1 MWDKSPVK
9 KEYLL
14 IAGVFVL
21 LLISY
26 QLAFK
31 KTIALWTVH
40 QELVKNLNLAGD
52 VSVQPGYLK
61 RKGHNLE
68 NILRMYKA
76 DSATFRNNVIS
87 MVSITASKENV
98 RLLEVPPEDPFYKT
112 DKFII
117 QKLVFQGDYFALLK
131 TLQNLQQSSQIGVI
145 RSAAIKLPERG
156 HTGDLKMPVLEVLF
170 LSAR

>member
-1 MWDKSPVK
+1 MWNKLPLK

-14 IAGVFVL
+14 IAGVFLL

-26 QLAFK
+26 QMAFK
-31 KTIALWTVH
+31 KTIALWVTH
-40 QELVKNLNLAGD
+40 KALEKNLALAGD
-52 VSVQPGYLK
+52 VSVQPDYLK

-68 NILRMYKA
+68 NILQLYKV
-76 DSATFRNNVIS
+76 DSATFRNSIIS
-87 MVSITASKENV
+87 SVSITAAKENV
-98 RLLEVPPEDPFYKT
+98 RLLEVPSEDPFYRT
-112 DKFII
+112 DKFTI

-131 TLQNLQQSSQIGVI
+131 TLQKLQQSSLIGII
-145 RSAAIKLPERG
+145 RSVAIKLPERG

>member
-1 MWDKSPVK
+1 MWDKLTVK

-14 IAGVFVL
+14 TAGVFVL

-40 QELVKNLNLAGD
+40 KELQKNLSLAGD

-68 NILRMYKA
+68 SISQLYKA
-76 DSATFRNNVIS
+76 DSATFRNSIIS
-87 MVSITASKENV
+87 TVSITASKENV
-98 RLLEVPPEDPFYKT
+98 RLLEVPAEDPFYKT
-112 DKFII
+112 DKFSI

-131 TLQNLQQSSQIGVI
+131 TLQKLQQSSQIGVI
-145 RSAAIKLPERG
+145 RSAAIKLPEKGR
-156 HTGDLKMPVLEVLF
+156 TGDLKMPVLEVLF